1 MTAAMRQTMTM
12 PAIAPPERAEV
23 VESAAEE
30 GDADGALATA
40 LVEDE
45 EDEVV
50 GAGTVLWL
58 ETEDVVWDVWD
69 NMGAEGVNV
78 VDDCESE

>member
-1 MTAAMRQTMTM
+1 MRQTMTM

-30 GDADGALATA
+30 GDADGALAAA

-45 EDEVV
+45 EDEAV
-50 GAGTVLWL
+50 GTGAVLWL
-58 ETEDVVWDVWD
+58 GTEDVIWDVWD
-69 NMGAEGVNV
+69 GMEAEGANV
-78 VDDCESE
+78 VDVCESE